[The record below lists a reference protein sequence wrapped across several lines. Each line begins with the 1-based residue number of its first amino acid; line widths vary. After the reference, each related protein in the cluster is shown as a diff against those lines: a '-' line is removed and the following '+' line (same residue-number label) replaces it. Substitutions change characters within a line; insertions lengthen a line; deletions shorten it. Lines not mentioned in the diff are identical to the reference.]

1 MSDVLGIVL
10 EKGEDGVSACLQQL
24 DRSSLPEG
32 DVQIRVL
39 YSTLNYKDGLVL
51 KGQGGLVRNYPHV
64 PGIDLIGIVEDS
76 QAAGFAKGD
85 RVICTGYRVGE
96 AWWGGY
102 ATHASLKSEWL
113 VKAPGGLSDIQ
124 AMAIGTA
131 GFTAMQCV
139 LALEKQG
146 VAPGSGE
153 VLVTGAGGGVGS
165 VAVAILGE
173 LGYTVTAGS
182 GRAELADYFKDLG
195 ASGMIGREEV
205 AELSKR
211 PLQSERFA
219 GAVDTVGG
227 DLLAGVLTAIK
238 YKGVVAACGLAG
250 GAKLPTTV
258 IPFIIR
264 GVTLAGI
271 DSVMAQQSE
280 RAEVWSRLA
289 TDLPLEKLD
298 AATTIVGLEQVMG
311 MADAILG
318 GQVRGRTVVDVNG

>member
-1 MSDVLGIVL
+1 MSDVRGIVL
-10 EKGEDGVSACLQQL
+10 EKGEDGVSASVQQI
-24 DRSSLPEG
+24 DRASLPDG

-51 KGQGGLVRNYPHV
+51 KGQGGLVRKYPHV
-64 PGIDLIGIVEDS
+64 PGIDLVGVVEDS
-76 QAAGFAKGD
+76 QSADFAKGD

-102 ATHASLKSEWL
+102 ATHASMKSEWL
-113 VKAPGGLSDIQ
+113 VKAPDGLSDVQ
-124 AMAIGTA
+124 TMAIGTA

-139 LALEKQG
+139 LALESHG
-146 VAPGSGE
+146 VKPESGE

-165 VAVAILGE
+165 VAVAILAK

-182 GRAELADYFKDLG
+182 GRAELADYFTDLG
-195 ASGMIGREEV
+195 ASGMVGREELV
-205 AELSKR
+205 ELAKR

-227 DLLAGVLTAIK
+227 DLLAGVLTAMK

-250 GAKLPTTV
+250 GPKLPTTV

-271 DSVMAQQSE
+271 DSVMAPQSE

-298 AATTIVGLEQVMG
+298 AATSIVGLEEAMG
-311 MADAILG
+311 MANAILG

>member
-1 MSDVLGIVL
+1 MSIVRGIVL
-10 EKGEDGVSACLQQL
+10 ENGEGGVSASLQQL
-24 DRSSLPEG
+24 NQSRLPEG

-39 YSTLNYKDGLVL
+39 YSTLNYKDGLIL
-51 KGQGGLVRNYPHV
+51 KGQGGLVRNYPHI
-64 PGIDLIGIVEDS
+64 PGIDLIGIVEES
-76 QAAGFAKGD
+76 QATGFAEGD

-102 ATHASLKSEWL
+102 ATRASLKSEWL
-113 VKAPGGLSDIQ
+113 VKAPDALSDIQ

-139 LALEKQG
+139 LALEKHG
-146 VAPGSGE
+146 VTPGSGE

-165 VAVAILGE
+165 VTVAILAK
-173 LGYTVTAGS
+173 LGYSVTAGS
-182 GRAELADYFKDLG
+182 GRAELANYFTDLG
-195 ASGMIGREEV
+195 AGAMIGREELTV
-205 AELSKR
+205 LAER

-227 DLLAGVLTAIK
+227 DLLAGVLTAVK

-250 GAKLPTTV
+250 GSKLPTTV

-271 DSVMAQQSE
+271 DSVLAPKSE
-280 RAEVWSRLA
+280 RTEVWSRLA

-298 AATTIVGLEQVMG
+298 AATSIVGLEQVIE

>member
-1 MSDVLGIVL
+1 MGQFRGIVL
-10 EKGEDGVSACLQQL
+10 EKGDDGVTASVQQM
-24 DRSSLPEG
+24 DQAQLPEG

-39 YSTLNYKDGLVL
+39 YSTLNYKDGLIL
-51 KGQGGLVRNYPHV
+51 KGQGGLVRNYPHI

-76 QAAGFAKGD
+76 QSPDFVKGD

-96 AWWGGY
+96 AWWGAY
-102 ATHASLKSEWL
+102 ATQACLKSEWL
-113 VKAPGGLSDIQ
+113 VKAPTSMSDIQ

-139 LALEKQG
+139 LALENHG
-146 VAPGSGE
+146 VKPGDGE

-165 VAVAILGE
+165 VAVAILAN
-173 LGYTVTAGS
+173 LGYTVVAGS
-182 GRAELADYFKDLG
+182 GRAELEGYFKDLG
-195 ASGMIGREEV
+195 ATSMASREELT
-205 AELSKR
+205 ELAKR

-227 DLLAGVLTAIK
+227 DVLAGVLTAMK
-238 YKGVVAACGLAG
+238 YKGTVAACGLAG
-250 GAKLPTTV
+250 GTKLPTTV

-271 DSVMAQQSE
+271 DSVMAPQSE
-280 RAEVWSRLA
+280 RAVVWSRLA

-298 AATTIVGLEQVMG
+298 AATNVVGLETVIG
-311 MADAILG
+311 MADDILAG
-318 GQVRGRTVVDVNG
+318 KVRGRTVVDVNG